1 MLPSGSNSNDVVTHT
16 HTNRTDQV
24 ILATAIVEVMD
35 ASGNYRIGRALLD
48 SCSQVNFI
56 SEQFAQALRLPKVK
70 RHMRICS
77 VGESHTYIK
86 FGTSA
91 TIKSRLEDFKMP
103 IDFCVTSHIAYQ
115 PESDIDTSSWNIPK
129 NTPLADEK
137 FHKTRHIDL
146 LIGAETFF
154 EILAVG
160 QIKLGPNLPML
171 QKTLLGWIVS
181 GRYNGGQ
188 QQTHCYSL
196 SQEESINNNLE
207 RLWRIE
213 DLSKPIDKFTPEQ
226 LQCEQMFTRSVRQ
239 QADGRIIVRLPF
251 KDDPRHLGSSYES
264 AKLRFESLERRLNRN
279 PELKAAYIAFLR
291 EYEDLNHMSLV
302 HSPRL
307 DEPHNYIPHHCVF
320 KPNSTSTKLRVVF
333 DASNRTS
340 SQQSLNDLLMV
351 GPTIQTDL
359 YTLLLRFRTYKYALT
374 ADVVKMF
381 RQVLVDYRDRKF
393 QSILWR
399 DSTDKPLRTYSLN
412 TVTYGTASAPYL
424 AIRSMKY
431 LADLHMQTHKL
442 GSQAINSSFY
452 VDDFLCGHDTAEG
465 LQQLKAEVIEVLG
478 KGKFELA
485 KWHSN
490 HPDFVDDSTI
500 KDLNLEDGSVTS
512 TLGLAWNQ
520 RLDVL
525 LFAFRPKCSVD
536 AITKRTIL
544 SVASSLF
551 DPLGLVAPIIVT
563 AKIILQELWI
573 VKLQWDESVPQNL
586 YLAWKSFAAS
596 LTSLESLKIPRFCMQ
611 PNTKELQLHGFCDA
625 SIRAYGCCIYA
636 RTVAADGEVQVHLI
650 TSKCRVAPTRKLSL
664 PKLELA
670 ASHLLA
676 QLYVKIK
683 GIFTSKQTYL
693 WSDSSIVL
701 HWIQQHSSTLST
713 FVGNRV
719 SDIQEATPDCQWR
732 HVPTKLNPADLVSR
746 GCTPI
751 ELNES
756 IWFMGPAYLKQ
767 SSNTWPRDKHHEPDP
782 EIVALEM
789 RKSAFKA
796 TTDINYLLDT
806 LRNISSHRRC
816 LRIVAWMLRFIHALR
831 KPVELSTPSLS
842 PQELQRAFNC
852 IIWNLQQQHFADE
865 IHALNKNRQ
874 ISSHIKFLNPFLQI
888 TDGYQLL
895 KVGGRL
901 ELANAPEV
909 QKHPIIL
916 PSKDDFVRHY
926 VQFLHVQHYHAGSKA
941 LVALIR
947 LQFWI
952 VNARDLARSIVRR
965 CVHCVRYK
973 PKLQQQLMGNL
984 PVERLTPSRPFAH
997 CGVDFCGPV
1006 NVYLRIQGKAPRKAY
1021 IAIFVCFA
1029 TKAVHIE
1036 VVSDLSTDAF
1046 LAALRRMIAR
1056 RGLPVDIFCDN
1067 ATNFTG
1073 ASNQLKELRTY
1084 FFKQENQQSI
1094 ISFCTNEFINFRFI
1108 PPRAPHFGGLWE
1120 AAVKSAKGL
1129 MTRSL
1134 MNARCTFEEL
1144 ATITAEVEAILNS
1157 RPLTPLS
1164 SDPSDLGALT
1174 PGHFL
1179 VGDSLRALPTHNI
1192 EDEQLKSLD
1201 RWRLITGIKQ
1211 YFWRRWLTDYFNE
1224 LNVRHKWTKP
1234 SPSISIGDMVLIH
1247 EDNVPSQKWIMGRI
1261 TATIPGRDQRVRVVD
1276 VRTTKGIIRRP
1287 VHKIAILPVS

>member
-1 MLPSGSNSNDVVTHT
+1 MVLQTQIERECSTDTGRTELEELYVEIKVCITEQLTEDIHESTFAAVSGPTFLSSAKLP
-16 HTNRTDQV
+16 R
-24 ILATAIVEVMD
+24 LALPTFD
-35 ASGNYRIGRALLD
+35 GNYADYKNFSALFNQMVDQQNSLSNIEKFNQLI
-48 SCSQVNFI
+48 SCLKGP
-56 SEQFAQALRLPKVK
+56 ALETVK

-115 PESDIDTSSWNIPK
+115 PESDIDTSSGNIPK

-146 LIGAETFF
+146 LIGTETFF

-181 GRYNGGQ
+181 GRYKGGQ

-213 DLSKPIDKFTPEQ
+213 DLSKPIDKFIPE
-226 LQCEQMFTRSVRQ
+226 
-239 QADGRIIVRLPF
+239 
-251 KDDPRHLGSSYES
+251 
-264 AKLRFESLERRLNRN
+264 
-279 PELKAAYIAFLR
+279 
-291 EYEDLNHMSLV
+291 
-302 HSPRL
+302 
-307 DEPHNYIPHHCVF
+307 
-320 KPNSTSTKLRVVF
+320 
-333 DASNRTS
+333 
-340 SQQSLNDLLMV
+340 
-351 GPTIQTDL
+351 
-359 YTLLLRFRTYKYALT
+359 
-374 ADVVKMF
+374 
-381 RQVLVDYRDRKF
+381 
-393 QSILWR
+393 
-399 DSTDKPLRTYSLN
+399 
-412 TVTYGTASAPYL
+412 
-424 AIRSMKY
+424 
-431 LADLHMQTHKL
+431 
-442 GSQAINSSFY
+442 
-452 VDDFLCGHDTAEG
+452 HDTVEG

-490 HPDFVDDSTI
+490 HPDFVDDSTF

-520 RLDVL
+520 RLGVL

-636 RTVAADGEVQVHLI
+636 CTVAADGEVQVHLI
-650 TSKCRVAPTRKLSL
+650 TSKCKVAPTRKLSL

-719 SDIQEATPDCQWR
+719 SDIQEATPDCHWR

-756 IWFMGPAYLKQ
+756 IWFMGPAYLKL
-767 SSNTWPRDKHHEPDP
+767 SSHTWPRDKHHEPDP

-831 KPVELSTPSLS
+831 KPVELSTPSPS
-842 PQELQRAFNC
+842 PQEIQRAFNC

-865 IHALNKNRQ
+865 INALNKNRQ
-874 ISSHIKFLNPFLQI
+874 ISSHKKFPNPFLQI

-895 KVGGRL
+895 KVGDRL

-952 VNARDLARSIVRR
+952 INARDLARSIVR
-965 CVHCVRYK
+965 
-973 PKLQQQLMGNL
+973 
-984 PVERLTPSRPFAH
+984 RPFAH

-1084 FFKQENQQSI
+1084 FFKQENQQ
-1094 ISFCTNEFINFRFI
+1094 
-1108 PPRAPHFGGLWE
+1108 APHFGGLWE

-1144 ATITAEVEAILNS
+1144 DAITAEVEAILNS

-1164 SDPSDLGALT
+1164 SDPSDLSALT

-1179 VGDSLRALPTHNI
+1179 VGDSLRALPEHNI

-1201 RWRLITGIKQ
+1201 RWRWITGIKQ

-1261 TATIPGRDQRVRVVD
+1261 TATIPGRDQRRAKLFALIAL
-1276 VRTTKGIIRRP
+1276 RRAGACEFRSTASATKYSSGTIPAMTSAASSEI
-1287 VHKIAILPVS
+1287 VLIAQQALIALSL